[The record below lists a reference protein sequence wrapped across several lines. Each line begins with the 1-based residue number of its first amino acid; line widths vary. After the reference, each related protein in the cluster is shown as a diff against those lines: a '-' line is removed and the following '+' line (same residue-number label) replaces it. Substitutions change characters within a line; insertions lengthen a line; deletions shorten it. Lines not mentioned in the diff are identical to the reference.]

1 MKKSVFFILFMM
13 GLGLLTTQAQYNTI
27 NVIRED
33 YVTVSSKE
41 GISVTSVTPNQDKSY
56 TVVLNNNNTNA
67 VGEIKSY
74 CFDWYLSY
82 KGKRVSDYFQ
92 ETIRC
97 GKTATKQVYCWP
109 GEVPSGYERYVTVQL
124 GKEQK
129 PVKKDPRDDD

>member
-1 MKKSVFFILFMM
+1 MKKASLFALFMLF
-13 GLGLLTTQAQYNTI
+13 LGVVTINAQYNTI

-33 YVTVSSKE
+33 YVTISSKE
-41 GISVTSVTPNQDKSY
+41 GICVTSVTPNQDKSY
-56 TVVLNNNNTNA
+56 TVVLKNNNNNA
-67 VGEIKSY
+67 GGEIKNY

-97 GKTATKQVYCWP
+97 GRTATRQVYCWP

>member
-1 MKKSVFFILFMM
+1 MKKATLFVLFMM
-13 GLGLLTTQAQYNTI
+13 GLGILTTQAQYHI
-27 NVIRED
+27 PKFIEED

-56 TVVLNNNNTNA
+56 TVVLKNNNTNA
-67 VGEIKSY
+67 EGEIKSY

-97 GKTATKQVYCWP
+97 GRTATRQVYCWP

-124 GKEQK
+124 GKE
-129 PVKKDPRDDD
+129 PVKKDRRDDD

>member
-1 MKKSVFFILFMM
+1 MKQTTFFVLFMM
-13 GLGLLTTQAQYNTI
+13 VLGIFTTQAQYNTI

-56 TVVLNNNNTNA
+56 TVVLKNNNTNA

-124 GKEQK
+124 GRE
-129 PVKKDPRDDD
+129 PVKKDRRDDD

>member
-1 MKKSVFFILFMM
+1 MKKATLFVLFMM
-13 GLGLLTTQAQYNTI
+13 GLGMLTTQAQYHI
-27 NVIRED
+27 PKFIEED

-56 TVVLNNNNTNA
+56 TVVLKNNNTNA

-97 GKTATKQVYCWP
+97 GRTATRQVYCWP

-124 GKEQK
+124 GKE
-129 PVKKDPRDDD
+129 PVKKDRRDDD

>member
-1 MKKSVFFILFMM
+1 MKRTTFLALFII
-13 GLGLLTTQAQYNTI
+13 GLGIFTANAQYNTL

-56 TVVLNNNNTNA
+56 TVIFKNNNTNA

-97 GKTATKQVYCWP
+97 GKTATRQVYCWP

-124 GKEQK
+124 GRE
-129 PVKKDPRDDD
+129 PVKKDRRDDD

>member
-1 MKKSVFFILFMM
+1 MKQTTFFVLFMM
-13 GLGLLTTQAQYNTI
+13 VLGIFTTQAQYNTI

-56 TVVLNNNNTNA
+56 TVVLKNNNTNA

-97 GKTATKQVYCWP
+97 GRTATRQVYCWP

-124 GKEQK
+124 GKE
-129 PVKKDPRDDD
+129 PVKKDRRDDD

>member
-1 MKKSVFFILFMM
+1 MKKSIFFILFMM
-13 GLGLLTTQAQYNTI
+13 GLGILTTQAQYNTL

-56 TVVLNNNNTNA
+56 TVALKNNNTNA
-67 VGEIKSY
+67 VGEITSY

-97 GKTATKQVYCWP
+97 GKTATRQVYCWP

-124 GKEQK
+124 GRE